1 MNRPATL
8 PSPESFKARFTASE
22 FLRMAEVGAFEGMTV
37 ELVGGELERL
47 NPPQTAHAGRQAMV
61 VGQLWAI
68 FASSEIRV
76 MGEVGLELAD
86 DMILSCDAAL
96 LNGPVAAGRL
106 ARPEELRLVVE
117 IAETTRLRDL
127 GMKRIA
133 YAMAGV
139 PVYWVVDGPMA
150 VTHVHAEPMR
160 GDYRR
165 VVTIP
170 FGEPVPVPGSERTIV
185 IA

>member
-1 MNRPATL
+1 MNRLATL
-8 PSPESFKARFTASE
+8 PTLESFKARFTASE
-22 FLRMAEVGAFEGMTV
+22 FLHMAEAGAFEGMTV
-37 ELVGGELERL
+37 ELVGGELERM
-47 NPPQTAHAGRQAMV
+47 NPPQTTHAGRQAMV

-68 FASSEIRV
+68 FASTDMRV

-96 LNGPVAAGRL
+96 LTGSVGGGRL
-106 ARPEELRLVVE
+106 ARPDELQLVVE

-150 VTHVHAEPMR
+150 VTHVHAEPMQ

-170 FGEPVPVPGSERTIV
+170 FGEPLPVPGSDRTIV

>member
-1 MNRPATL
+1 MNRLATR
-8 PSPESFKARFTASE
+8 ESFEAHFTATE
-22 FLRMAEVGAFEGMTV
+22 FLHMAETGAFNDMTI
-37 ELVGGELERL
+37 ELVAGRLERQH
-47 NPPQTAHAGRQAMV
+47 PPRTDHALRQAMV

-68 FASSEIRV
+68 FASSEVRV
-76 MGEVGLELAD
+76 MGEVRLELAD
-86 DMILSCDAAL
+86 DMILSCDTAL
-96 LNGPVAAGRL
+96 LDGPVAAGRL

>member
-1 MNRPATL
+1 MNRLATR
-8 PSPESFKARFTASE
+8 ESFEAHFTATE
-22 FLRMAEVGAFEGMTV
+22 FLHMAETGAFNDMTI
-37 ELVGGELERL
+37 ELVAGRLERQH
-47 NPPQTAHAGRQAMV
+47 PPRTDHALRQAMV

-68 FASSEIRV
+68 FASSEVRV
-76 MGEVGLELAD
+76 MGEVGFELAD

-133 YAMAGV
+133 YATAGV

-165 VVTIP
+165 VVTIS